1 MVSAMRSLLALG
13 TVAILCGCE
22 TSLTTLPISKS
33 DHTTKWWGDHTRYAR
48 THYVHVIRDNHAQIK
63 EVYRYYFDDQ
73 HRPVLDGDREI
84 RRWEHDAGHIIEYRD
99 GRVVREYDVIV
110 TG

>member
-1 MVSAMRSLLALG
+1 MVSANRFLLALV
-13 TVAILCGCE
+13 TVIILSACE
-22 TSLTTLPISKS
+22 TPLATLPVSKS
-33 DHTTKWWGDHTRYAR
+33 DHTTKWWGDDTRYAR
-48 THYVHVIRDNHAQIK
+48 THYVHVIRDDRAQIK

-73 HRPVLDGDREI
+73 HRPVLDGEREI
-84 RRWEHDAGHIIEYRD
+84 RRWEHDPGHIIVYRD